1 MNYDNILFETREGV
15 GKITFNRP
23 SRLNALSDVALQETA
38 SCILNANE
46 DKSVNVLIVTGE
58 GKSFSTGRDIES
70 LSGGISNM
78 NVNGPLLSD
87 AVRDVVNAIQSIS
100 KVVIAAVNGYYL
112 TGALEIALACD
123 LIIASESAKF
133 GDTHAR
139 WGLRS
144 GAGMSQR
151 LPLLVGVLKARE
163 MSFTTK
169 IISAKEAERI
179 GLANIVVP
187 DDKLEETAYEIA
199 HKIMENSLDS
209 VAAYKHLFNAFI
221 NNAIQQGLFLET
233 YGILPIRDT
242 IERIDKF
249 KK

>member
-1 MNYDNILFETREGV
+1 MRYDNILFETREGI

-23 SRLNALSDVALQETA
+23 SRLNALSDAALQETA
-38 SCILNANE
+38 SCIFDANN
-46 DKSVNVLIVTGE
+46 DASVKVLIITGT

-70 LSGGISNM
+70 LSGELSNI

-87 AVRDVVNAIQSIS
+87 AVRDVVNAIQSIP
-100 KVVIAAVNGYYL
+100 KVVIAMVNGYCL

-139 WGLRS
+139 WGLRA

-151 LPLLVGVLKARE
+151 LPLLIGVLKAKE
-163 MSFTTK
+163 MSFTAK
-169 IISAKEAERI
+169 IISAHEAENI

-187 DDKLEETAYEIA
+187 DEKLEETAYEIA
-199 HKIMENSLDS
+199 HQIMENSLDS
-209 VAAYKHLFNAFI
+209 VAAYKLLLNAFI
-221 NNAIQQGLFLET
+221 NNAIQQGVFLET

-242 IERIDKF
+242 IERINKF

>member
-1 MNYDNILFETREGV
+1 MHYDNILFETREGV

-23 SRLNALSDVALQETA
+23 SRLNALNDVALQETA

-46 DKSVNVLIVTGE
+46 DKSVSVLIVTGE

-100 KVVIAAVNGYYL
+100 KVVIAAVNGYCL

-163 MSFTTK
+163 MSFTAK

-187 DDKLEETAYEIA
+187 DEKLEETAYEIA
-199 HKIMENSLDS
+199 HEIMENSLDS